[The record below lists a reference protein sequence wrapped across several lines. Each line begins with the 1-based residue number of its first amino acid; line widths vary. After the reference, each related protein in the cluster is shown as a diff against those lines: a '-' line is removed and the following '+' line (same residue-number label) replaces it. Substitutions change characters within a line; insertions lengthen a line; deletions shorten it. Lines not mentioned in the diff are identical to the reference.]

1 MPFPLSKFIQLFPV
15 SFKLNPQVFGF
26 TQLVLTALVTQ
37 KHSILYL
44 LFKYDFLSECELTDC
59 GQQQAPPTRYSV
71 FLGQLS
77 SFPVA
82 SPTSHTLHFYSVV
95 SFQYDIITMVVK
107 RPLLCLLLYPGQ
119 KAIPGTAGSI
129 CITE

>member
-15 SFKLNPQVFGF
+15 SFTLNLQVFGF

-77 SFPVA
+77 SFLCSLTHITHTAFLLSCFFPVRYNHHGGKE
-82 SPTSHTLHFYSVV
+82 TSALLTALSRAEGNSWYSRIDLHY
-95 SFQYDIITMVVK
+95 
-107 RPLLCLLLYPGQ
+107 
-119 KAIPGTAGSI
+119 
-129 CITE
+129 